1 MWRGR
6 RRRENAGGSDLAG
19 FKQDIDFNTLIPE
32 MKDWNN
38 GKGIDVDS
46 WIQCMAN
53 HKILVGCARIL
64 WPSFVEH
71 DSCILL
77 GDSVDEANY
86 QAFLKSA
93 KGNKK
98 TVEATMNRQ
107 HVLHLFGTELPT
119 RELVLYVGR
128 LMKEIY
134 QVKLRHD
141 FPDRTITVFFPEK
154 DDLELIDYEVTFFQE
169 R

>member
-1 MWRGR
+1 M
-6 RRRENAGGSDLAG
+6 AG
-19 FKQDIDFNTLIPE
+19 FNKNVDFNALIPE

-38 GKGIDVDS
+38 GKGIDIDS

-71 DSCILL
+71 DGCILM
-77 GDSVDEANY
+77 GDSVDESNY

-93 KGNKK
+93 NGNKR
-98 TVEATMNRQ
+98 TVEATMNHQ
-107 HVLHLFGTELPT
+107 HLLHLFASERPT

-128 LMKEIY
+128 LMKQIW
-134 QVKLRHD
+134 QVKLAHD
-141 FPDRTITVFFPEK
+141 FPGRKITVFFPQE
-154 DDLELIDYEVTFFQE
+154 DDLELLDYEITFFQE
-169 R
+169 P

>member
-1 MWRGR
+1 M
-6 RRRENAGGSDLAG
+6 AGLS
-19 FKQDIDFNTLIPE
+19 KKVDFRALIPE

-38 GKGIDVDS
+38 GKGIDIEG
-46 WIQCMAN
+46 WIQCRAN
-53 HKILVGCARIL
+53 HKILVGCSRIL

-71 DSCILL
+71 DGCILL

-93 KGNKK
+93 NGNKRI
-98 TVEATMNRQ
+98 VEATMNHQ
-107 HVLHLFGTELPT
+107 HVLHLFATDLPT

-128 LMKEIY
+128 LMKEVW
-134 QVKLRHD
+134 QVKLKND
-141 FPDRTITVFFPEK
+141 FPDRNVKVYFPDE
-154 DDLELIDYEVTFFQE
+154 DDLELLDYEITFFQE